1 MQIHVARNSA
11 QLGIFSSEEIIAGL
25 QSGRFLA
32 SDLAWRDGMPV
43 WTPLGD
49 WSEFRDVGVPPPSP
63 GAMAA
68 EPVAASTIPWEQGK
82 SLGSFFATI
91 KLAIADPT
99 SLSTGRYAFGD
110 WLVFCYVGVLISL
123 PFQLINVLAFGDK
136 NAQLGA
142 FLRTFNIPELSKAAE
157 QMTRAEPT
165 PVWVTLFGLVMGLA
179 FAPLLYAFFAV
190 LHWAGQRIFRI
201 QVSVERTVA
210 AALLAT
216 TSLAVLM
223 APLQLIGFSFA
234 VQMALSVL
242 LLIPACVVY
251 YRALG
256 AATGVS
262 PWAQFGIDNFVW
274 FVLCCCCCVAPVAL
288 FAWSL
293 AGRSG
298 MSFGG

>member
-11 QLGIFSSEEIIAGL
+11 QLGIFAPEEIQAGL

-32 SDLAWRDGMPV
+32 SDLAWRDGMPA

-49 WSEFRDVGVPPPSP
+49 WSEFRGVGVPPPSP
-63 GAMAA
+63 GAMPT
-68 EPVAASTIPWEQGK
+68 EPTSISIIPWEQGK

-91 KLAIADPT
+91 KMAIANPS
-99 SLSTGRYAFGD
+99 SLSTGRFAFGD

-123 PFQLINVLAFGDK
+123 PFQLTNVVAFGDK
-136 NAQLGA
+136 NAQLSA
-142 FLRTFNIPELSKAAE
+142 FLRSLNIPELSKATEKMAS
-157 QMTRAEPT
+157 AEPA
-165 PVWVTLFGLVMGLA
+165 PVGLTIFGLIMGVA
-179 FAPLLYAFFAV
+179 FAPLLYAFFAL
-190 LHWAGQRIFRI
+190 LHWVGQRIFRY

-210 AALLAT
+210 ACLLVT
-216 TSLAVLM
+216 GTLAVLM

-234 VQMALSVL
+234 VQMALGVL

-262 PWAQFGIDNFVW
+262 PWAQFGIDNFVG
-274 FVLCCCCCVAPVAL
+274 FILCCCCCVAPVAL
-288 FAWSL
+288 SAGMFANALS
-293 AGRSG
+293 R
-298 MSFGG
+298 

>member
-11 QLGIFSSEEIIAGL
+11 QLGIFAPEEIIAGL

-32 SDLAWRDGMPV
+32 SDLAWRDGMPA

-49 WSEFRDVGVPPPSP
+49 WSEFRGVGVPPSP
-63 GAMAA
+63 GSMPA
-68 EPVAASTIPWEQGK
+68 EHVVASTIPWEQGK

-91 KLAIADPT
+91 KMAITNPT
-99 SLSTGRYAFGD
+99 ALSTGRFAFGD

-123 PFQLINVLAFGDK
+123 PFQLINVVAFGDK
-136 NAQLGA
+136 NAQLSA
-142 FLRTFNIPELSKAAE
+142 FLRSLNIPELSKATEKMAS
-157 QMTRAEPT
+157 AEPA
-165 PVWVTLFGLVMGLA
+165 PVGLTIFGLIMGVA
-179 FAPLLYAFFAV
+179 FAPLLYAFFAL
-190 LHWAGQRIFRI
+190 LHWVGQRIFRY

-210 AALLAT
+210 ACLLVTAT
-216 TSLAVLM
+216 LAVLM

-256 AATGVS
+256 AATGIS